1 MLMRF
6 VHIADLHLDTPLVG
20 LKNNRTIIK
29 KRRAEQKQV
38 VKDIV
43 KMIKDE
49 EIPVLIIAG
58 DVFEQKF
65 VEKKT
70 IEYLINLFQ
79 LIPNTTIL
87 ITPGNHDPLIKNSP
101 YKTFAWPENVHIF
114 DSTISKVSVGDVDFY
129 GYGFENYEL
138 QSNQLDDFEV
148 DDASRLNVLVTHA
161 NLNGDSKKYNDI
173 NAKSLAQFDYVALGH
188 IHLQKLTDSIVYPG
202 SLLSCGFDELGD
214 HGMVIGNF
222 EKGNVTYE
230 FVNMES
236 KHYSIIDVDVTD
248 CKIVSDVLDKLELGE
263 DIYRIV
269 LRGARNIDVKEVRE
283 AIFALGKSVCEVRDE
298 THLPYN
304 LEEIAAQK
312 TLKGIFTKK
321 MLKELE
327 DFPNQK
333 ELIMKAIE
341 ITYNS
346 L

>member
-1 MLMRF
+1 MRF
-6 VHIADLHLDTPLVG
+6 IHVADIHLDTPLVG
-20 LKNNRTIIK
+20 LKNNRDIIK

-38 VKDIV
+38 IKDIV
-43 KMIKDE
+43 KKIKDE
-49 EIPVLIIAG
+49 EIPVFIIAG

-70 IEYLINLFQ
+70 VEYLINLFQ
-79 LIPNTTIL
+79 LIPDTTIL

-101 YKTFAWPENVHIF
+101 CKTFAWPENVHIF
-114 DSTISKVSVGDVDFY
+114 DSKISKVSVGDVDFY

-138 QSNQLDDFEV
+138 QSNQLEDFEV
-148 DDASRLNVLVTHA
+148 DDAERINVLVTHA
-161 NLNGDSKKYNDI
+161 TLNGDSKKYNDVS
-173 NAKSLAQFDYVALGH
+173 AKSLAQFDYVALGH

-202 SLLSCGFDELGD
+202 SLLSCGFDELGE
-214 HGMVIGNF
+214 HGMVIGEF
-222 EKGNVTYE
+222 KKGNVSYE
-230 FVNMES
+230 FKNMES
-236 KHYSIIDVDVTD
+236 KHYCILEVDVTD
-248 CKIVSDVLDKLELGE
+248 CKIASDVVDKLDLRE
-263 DIYRIV
+263 DIYRVV
-269 LRGARNIDVKEVRE
+269 LKGARNIDTKDVRE
-283 AIFALGKSVCEVRDE
+283 AILALGKSVCEVRDE

-333 ELIMKAIE
+333 ELIMRAIE